1 VFQDFAVALIS
12 GVVQISL
19 VSSEPG
25 MSAQVSREAA
35 NEAASP
41 ICDDIATYLRD
52 SPLNELARSKP
63 SHVMSRYSIS
73 A

>member
-1 VFQDFAVALIS
+1 LIS

-35 NEAASP
+35 NETASP
-41 ICDDIATYLRD
+41 ICDDIAAYLRD

-63 SHVMSRYSIS
+63 SDVMSRYSIS